1 MSEEPLEWVT
11 LPLDLQH
18 RFFELAEREANN
30 TLKAIQDLSVKLKEL
45 KNLITPHI
53 KKLEASSKIVTT
65 AAVDGSRSPRLSE
78 RLGVRYGVFAT
89 GIVYLEGVKKKDEKF
104 EVGSFK
110 RKQALSQDKS
120 RYFFDLLST
129 YAERKLALEALDK
142 CDLLI
147 LDGSFYSF
155 LYPVLRMKKVGLY
168 GEEEE
173 RLTKETFEITEKL
186 RRSEKTIGVIKRSHT
201 RVIGGY
207 MSLKDRENS
216 LVTII
221 DKLILSTFMPERTIF
236 YYEDLI
242 GDVPVQVY
250 TQLAQF
256 AITKNW
262 PEENPLKEA
271 ENKVFA
277 PFEALKLQR
286 DGVKEMRRLQV
297 KAYDHLPPCEVEY
310 PSSVSIKKIHEWLG
324 QKDFFNEAT
333 NLPIALDLVDN
344 LVGIPSKF
352 IDEFVSEV
360 EGRILDAISLK
371 KEEYEIVRLYFTLL
385 NPQKPM

>member
-1 MSEEPLEWVT
+1 LSEEPLEWVT

-18 RFFELAEREANN
+18 RFFELAEEEANK
-30 TLKAIQDLSVKLKEL
+30 TLETIQELSVKLSEL
-45 KNLITPHI
+45 KRLITPHV
-53 KKLEASSKIVTT
+53 KKLEASGKIITV

-89 GIVYLEGVKKKDEKF
+89 GVVYLEGIKKKGEKF
-104 EVGSFK
+104 EVGPFK

-120 RYFFDLLST
+120 KYFFDLLST

-155 LYPVLRMKKVGLY
+155 LYPVLRMKKAGLY

-173 RLTKETFEITEKL
+173 KLMKKTFEITEKL
-186 RRSEKTIGVIKRSHT
+186 RKSGKTIGIIKRSHT

-207 MSLKDRENS
+207 ISLKDRENP

-221 DKLILSTFMPERTIF
+221 DKLILSTFMPEQTIF
-236 YYEDLI
+236 HYEDLI

-256 AITKNW
+256 AVTKNW

-277 PFEALKLQR
+277 PFEALKLQK
-286 DGVKEMRRLQV
+286 DGIKEMRRLQV

-310 PSSVSIKKIHEWLG
+310 PSSISIKKIHEWLG

-333 NLPIALDLVDN
+333 NLPIALDLVDS

-360 EGRILDAISLK
+360 EGRILNAVSLR
-371 KEEYEIVRLYFTLL
+371 KEDYEIVRLYFTLL